1 MYGLDTF
8 EQIAIWSVLATAII
22 GLLYA
27 VFLRYQ
33 VLKEDKGTPEMQKV
47 WNAIREGANAY
58 LRRQLV
64 TILPLILILTIALF
78 ASIYIVPPTPEA
90 SVWYCMAVKG
100 APIELAEECVE
111 SLTVAENQQ
120 IRLFIGI
127 GRAFAFV
134 LGAGFSLAVGQI
146 GMRMA
151 VQGNVRVASAA
162 RYSFGDS

>member
-8 EQIAIWSVLATAII
+8 EQIAIWAVLVIAII

-27 VFLRYQ
+27 VLLRSQ

-47 WNAIREGANAY
+47 WNAIRDGANAY

-64 TILPLILILTIALF
+64 TILPLIAILTIALF
-78 ASIYIVPPTPEA
+78 ASIYIVPPSPEA
-90 SVWYCMAVKG
+90 SLWYCMVVKG
-100 APIELAEECVE
+100 APAEMAEHCAE
-111 SLTVAENQQ
+111 SLSVAENQQ
-120 IRLFIGI
+120 IRLFIGM

-151 VQGNVRVASAA
+151 VQGLVTLCGSHIVLGR
-162 RYSFGDS
+162 